1 MKITGISTVVFGLAA
16 LTALAQTPAPAPPAS
31 SSIAK
36 SLGLSSF
43 PAKGQTAQQ
52 QQKDESDCYAWAK
65 GQTNYD
71 PKAPPQTTAAAPP
84 PAKGGAVKGAAR
96 GAAAGAVVG
105 GVADDPEK
113 GAAVGATAG
122 AVKGRRTQKK
132 ANAQA
137 EKDTQ
142 AKQQATTAQLDQYKK
157 AFSSCLEGK
166 GYTVK

>member
-31 SSIAK
+31 TSIAK

-43 PAKGQTAQQ
+43 PAKGQTVEQ
-52 QQKDESDCYAWAK
+52 QQKDESDCYTWAK

-71 PKAPPQTTAAAPP
+71 PKAPPQTAAAPP
-84 PAKGGAVKGAAR
+84 PAKGGAVKGAAK

-105 GVADDPEK
+105 SIADDTEK

-122 AVKGRRTQKK
+122 AVKGRRSQKK

-142 AKQQATTAQLDQYKK
+142 AKQQAATAHLDQYKK
-157 AFSSCLEGK
+157 AFSACLEGK